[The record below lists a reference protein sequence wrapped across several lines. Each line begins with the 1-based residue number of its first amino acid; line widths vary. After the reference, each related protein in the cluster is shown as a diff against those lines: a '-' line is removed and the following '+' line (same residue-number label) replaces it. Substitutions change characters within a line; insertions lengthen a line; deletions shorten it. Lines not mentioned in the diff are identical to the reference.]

1 MYDTVSSYPLSISC
15 SLSLFPP
22 HSLSLSLSLSI
33 HVHTQYS
40 FDCSKVSSLPSIAFT
55 IGGKD
60 FNLTGSEYVLQVS
73 IRHRCKLFFP
83 IYICSFTRRYSKVV
97 RLSVWVGS
105 WGLTFPQ
112 RSGLSGSW
120 VMSSS
125 GTTTPSLTSLT
136 SVWGSLM
143 PGSNYTKTKVN
154 FTLLMKDIQLK
165 NNNKIRRL
173 YSPVWMYMQFFYQ
186 FLVIF
191 I

>member
-1 MYDTVSSYPLSISC
+1 MEDLNLLLAICRIALCWLLYLINLFESSIRLQCSCMYDIVSSYPLSISC

-97 RLSVWVGS
+97 RLSV
-105 WGLTFPQ
+105 
-112 RSGLSGSW
+112 
-120 VMSSS
+120 
-125 GTTTPSLTSLT
+125 
-136 SVWGSLM
+136 
-143 PGSNYTKTKVN
+143 
-154 FTLLMKDIQLK
+154 
-165 NNNKIRRL
+165 
-173 YSPVWMYMQFFYQ
+173 
-186 FLVIF
+186 
-191 I
+191 